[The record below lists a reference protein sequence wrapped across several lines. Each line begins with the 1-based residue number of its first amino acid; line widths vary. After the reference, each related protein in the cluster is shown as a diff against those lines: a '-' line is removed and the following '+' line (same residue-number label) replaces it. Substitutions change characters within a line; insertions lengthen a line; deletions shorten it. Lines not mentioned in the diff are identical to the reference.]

1 MLTWGGFLCYFGRD
15 EFLSIGG
22 SNGKNGKKSFAVTHR
37 RFGPGQVP
45 GCERG
50 VLQVYFDQY
59 GMHYFRYPQA
69 FDSRQLTPED
79 PDLLPLL
86 ERHAA
91 ASEK

>member
-1 MLTWGGFLCYFGRD
+1 MENTA
-15 EFLSIGG
+15 
-22 SNGKNGKKSFAVTHR
+22 KKSFAVPHR
-37 RFGPGQVP
+37 RFGPGQVL

-69 FDSRQLTPED
+69 FDSGQLTPED
-79 PDLLPLL
+79 PDLLPWL
-86 ERHAA
+86 ERQA